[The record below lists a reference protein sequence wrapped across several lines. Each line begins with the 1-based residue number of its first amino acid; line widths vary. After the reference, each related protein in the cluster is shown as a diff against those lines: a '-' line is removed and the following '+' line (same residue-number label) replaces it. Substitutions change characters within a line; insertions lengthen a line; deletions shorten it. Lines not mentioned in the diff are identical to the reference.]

1 MAETNPLQRVKRV
14 SVEGLFGMYDHDV
27 PLNLEERVTILYGLN
42 GSGKTTLLQMLCYA
56 GANRMGELVGL
67 DFKSFTVDLDEGE
80 SISWSRVAAYPLN
93 FTVPV
98 VYYNPSNPHAPAVR
112 DMIWESMVEARRWGA
127 LSRFND
133 KAARLLD
140 RLNSRLL
147 NKTATLSPE
156 GHLRI
161 LDVRGR
167 PADDCILSSG
177 ERALVV
183 RTTLSIF
190 GMRAGSLLLLDE
202 PEQSTH
208 LFWQQQVVS
217 DLLEDAKE
225 DGFDVILTTHSPDI
239 IGPYEH
245 LAVGLPGKAK

>member
-1 MAETNPLQRVKRV
+1 MAETNSLQRIKRV
-14 SVEGLFGMYDHDV
+14 SVEGLFDMYDYVV
-27 PLNLEERVTILYGLN
+27 PLNLDERVTILYGVN

-56 GANRMGELVGL
+56 GANRINELGL
-67 DFKSFTVDLDEGE
+67 DFKNFTVDLDEGE
-80 SISWSRVAAYPLN
+80 SISWSRVAAHHGN

-98 VYYNPSNPHAPAVR
+98 VYYNPSSPHAPAVR
-112 DMIWESMVEARRWGA
+112 SMIWESMVEARRWDA
-127 LSRFND
+127 LPRFND
-133 KAARLLD
+133 KAARFLD

-167 PADDCILSSG
+167 PADDYILSLG

-183 RTTLSIF
+183 RTALSIF
-190 GMRAGSLLLLDE
+190 GMRAGGLLLLDE

-208 LFWQQQVVS
+208 LFWQQQVVP
-217 DLLEDAKE
+217 DLLEDTKE

-245 LAVGLPGKAK
+245 LTVGLSGKAK

>member
-1 MAETNPLQRVKRV
+1 MVKTNPLQRIRRV
-14 SVEGLFGMYDHDV
+14 SVEGLFGMYDHVV

-56 GANRMGELVGL
+56 GINQIGELGL
-67 DFKSFTVDLDEGE
+67 DYKSLTIDLDEGE
-80 SISWSRVAAYPLN
+80 SITWSLTSMCHGN

-98 VYYNPSNPHAPAVR
+98 VYYNPSSPPAPAVR

-127 LSRFND
+127 LPRFNG
-133 KAARLLD
+133 KVARFLD

-167 PADDCILSSG
+167 PADDYILSLG

-183 RTTLSIF
+183 RTVLSIF

-202 PEQSTH
+202 PEQSAH
-208 LFWQQQVVS
+208 LFWQQQVVP
-217 DLLEDAKE
+217 DLLEDARE

-239 IGPYEH
+239 IGPYDH
-245 LAVGLPGKAK
+245 LTVGLSGKAK